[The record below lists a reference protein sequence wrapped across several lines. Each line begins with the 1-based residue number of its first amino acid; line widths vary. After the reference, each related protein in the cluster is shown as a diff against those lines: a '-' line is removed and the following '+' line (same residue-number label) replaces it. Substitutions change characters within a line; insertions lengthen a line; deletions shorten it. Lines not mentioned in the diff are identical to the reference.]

1 MNLFINLKISEISY
15 IMCNYDIDTKLTLDG
30 LRVLIENLLNDERF
44 ADDKIH
50 KINIDTEFML
60 KLLVILKISLS
71 KYEYLLSNNYSS
83 YKNKHQTFLDK
94 AASYAKNSNLNHKH
108 GCIIVYDKEI
118 ISTGYN
124 KKNNSLTNYSI
135 HAEVDAINNLNKK
148 YKNKRIMNN
157 ASLYVVRIRNGIN
170 DDCLKMSK
178 PCLNCAKKIMKL
190 GIKNVY
196 YSVDNDYVNDF
207 LYEQII
213 KFNKFHY

>member
-1 MNLFINLKISEISY
+1 
-15 IMCNYDIDTKLTLDG
+15 MCNYDIDTKLTLDS
-30 LRVLIENLLNDERF
+30 LRVLIKNLLNDKKF

-50 KINIDTEFML
+50 KININTEFML

-71 KYEYLLSNNYSS
+71 KYEYMLDNTYSS
-83 YKNKHQTFLDK
+83 YKNKHQIFLDK
-94 AASYAKNSNLNHKH
+94 AAYYAKNSNLNHKH
-108 GCIIVYDKEI
+108 GCIIIYDKEI

-124 KKNNSLTNYSI
+124 KKNNSFTNYSI

-148 YKNKRIMNN
+148 YKNKKIMNN
-157 ASLYVVRIRNGIN
+157 SSLYVVRIRNGLN
-170 DDCLKMSK
+170 DCLKMSK

-196 YSVDNDYVNDF
+196 YSVDNNYINDF

-213 KFNKFHY
+213 KFNKFHI